1 MSFVCVYIFKTKN
14 KKNPK
19 KKKKFKISKA
29 FPKKEKIFQM
39 KKIFELRVLNFLMTF
54 SKRPIFFFSFKDFK
68 IKKKKKKVSFSKW
81 YMRILWTKHFL
92 NLDV

>member
-1 MSFVCVYIFKTKN
+1 MSFVCVYIFL
-14 KKNPK
+14 KKKQKKSKK

-54 SKRPIFFFSFKDFK
+54 SKRPIFFFFQGFQD
-68 IKKKKKKVSFSKW
+68 
-81 YMRILWTKHFL
+81 
-92 NLDV
+92 